1 MTPEQLATKEFN
13 ATFGAPVNE
22 TPTLLSNDEAGL
34 RWLLI
39 YEENNELMEA
49 MMNGDL
55 VGIADAL
62 GDLLYVVNGAGVAYG
77 IDLEPV
83 FNEIHRSNMTKRN
96 PDGSV
101 SYRDD
106 GKILK
111 PEGYEP
117 PQLLPILEAQSA
129 KVEEAV

>member
-1 MTPEQLATKEFN
+1 MNEQQLATKEFN
-13 ATFGAPVNE
+13 TTFGAPVND
-22 TPTLLSNDEAGL
+22 TPTLLSDAEAGL

-39 YEENNELMEA
+39 YEENNELMDA
-49 MMNGDL
+49 MQQGDL

-77 IDLEPV
+77 IDLEPI

-96 PDGSV
+96 PDGTV
-101 SYRDD
+101 SYRED

-111 PEGYEP
+111 PEGYER
-117 PQLLPILEAQSA
+117 PQLEPILEAQSE
-129 KVEEAV
+129 KITTV